1 MSKGIMPKGLNGL
14 LRWYAEGW
22 DAEVPTTL
30 HKAETWYGR
39 DRDGNGQTW
48 PAELTGG
55 SHLGTRAHTESFRRY
70 IEEAESQCD
79 PDGYYVR
86 PMHAALSRLGRRWP
100 LTARALFAVAQSGF
114 DWRGVAERGH
124 WPEEMFCLFAEQ
136 ALARLW
142 TEYRDQVV
150 RLT

>member
-1 MSKGIMPKGLNGL
+1 MSKGLMPKGLNGL

-55 SHLGTRAHTESFRRY
+55 SHLGTSAHTESFRRY

-100 LTARALFAVAQSGF
+100 LSASWLFAVAQSGF
-114 DWRGVAERGH
+114 DWRGVALRLHMADE
-124 WPEEMFCLFAEQ
+124 FAYRNTRD
-136 ALARLW
+136 ALSDLW